1 MRTILIILLCF
12 LNWSGAYAQKKVT
25 GHETFLSEL
34 SPGVADDIFDP
45 KKPGTPAEQ
54 LIPTWKKTI
63 VTEIDLAIPENRM
76 LDSLYNFYGEKAT
89 FRQMMC
95 ESVLRRKVLAYMGM
109 NKDNPGF
116 TAIKPKIMRQ
126 IIEESAALQVDRIVL
141 LEEWIYF
148 NENNYLIA
156 KNLAIAI
163 AYRNSEAET
172 VPLFWTVFPEIST
185 IFGRYKFNTT
195 EGNKKTLSEYFER
208 RGFEAVMPYLDK
220 NRRYMLRRAQ

>member
-1 MRTILIILLCF
+1 MRITLITLLSF
-12 LNWSGAYAQKKVT
+12 FSWSLAYAQKKAT

-34 SPGVADDIFDP
+34 SPGVADDIFDR
-45 KKPGTPAEQ
+45 KKAVPPVEQ

-63 VTEIDLAIPENRM
+63 VTEIDLTIPENQM
-76 LDSLYNFYGEKAT
+76 LDSLYNFYGERAT

-95 ESVLRRKVLAYMGM
+95 ESVLRRKVQAYTGM
-109 NKDNPGF
+109 NNKNPGF
-116 TAIKPKIMRQ
+116 TAIKPKTVRE
-126 IIEESAALQVDRIVL
+126 IIENAAMLQVDRIVL
-141 LEEWIYF
+141 LEEWTYF
-148 NENNYLIA
+148 EQKSYLIA

-172 VPLFWTVFPEIST
+172 VPLFWSVFPEIST
-185 IFGRYKFNTT
+185 ILGRYKFNTVD
-195 EGNKKTLSEYFER
+195 GNAKKLSDYFER